1 VSAFDLVIAG
11 GEVLDGYGAAAVRAD
26 VGIRDGC
33 IAAVGDLALADASRR
48 IDATGRVVAP
58 GFIDIHGHSDVSLLV
73 DPGAGSALAQGVT
86 TEIVGNCGHGCA
98 PWPDRSDARFAA
110 NVYGWAP
117 GLVVPDWGSMAG
129 YLDRLAEARPAINV
143 GTLVPFGNL
152 RLVAL
157 ADVARPA
164 TGPERA
170 AMLQELEAALD
181 AGAFGFSTG
190 LEYPAEHAA
199 PLDEVTPLV
208 RAVARRDRLYATH
221 TRDRGRHVV
230 ESTGEAIEAARAG
243 GARTQVSHIL
253 ARRGSA
259 PADADARIT
268 EALEAA
274 AAEGLPVA
282 WDVHTRLFGITNL
295 STALEG
301 RDAARGRLQ
310 VGPEDAGVIA
320 SFGRAGWD
328 RTFILDAG
336 PGFEELAVRSVA
348 QVAADR
354 GLAPEELL
362 RAVLRAA
369 AAAGD
374 LDRPMAIGMTYDE
387 ASILGALRSARCVPA
402 SDGTTMDLGSVL
414 LPRLLPGAFTWAAW
428 FVRRAVRETG
438 TLDLAEAVRRLTSL
452 PAGQA
457 GLVDRGRLVPGA
469 RADLVVFDAAAVEE
483 PADPIRPASLARG
496 IDLVLVNGRVAL
508 TDGRPTGERAGE
520 VLRA

>member
-1 VSAFDLVIAG
+1 MSAFDVLIAG
-11 GEVLDGYGAAAVRAD
+11 GDVLDGSGAPPIRAD
-26 VGIRDGC
+26 VGIRDGR
-33 IAAVGDLALADASRR
+33 IIAVGDLALADAPRR
-48 IDATGRVVAP
+48 IDAAGRVVAP
-58 GFIDIHGHSDVSLLV
+58 GFIDIHSHSDASLLV
-73 DPGAGSALAQGVT
+73 DPGAESALAQGVT

-98 PWPDRSDARFAA
+98 PWPDPSDARFAA

-117 GLVVPDWGSMAG
+117 GLVVPDWRSMAG
-129 YLDRLAEARPAINV
+129 YLDRLTVARPAINV

-152 RLVAL
+152 RLAAV
-157 ADVARPA
+157 ADVARAA

-170 AMLQELEAALD
+170 AMLRELETALD
-181 AGAFGFSTG
+181 AGALGFSTG

-199 PLDEVTPLV
+199 PPDEVTPLV

-230 ESTGEAIEAARAG
+230 EFTGEAIETARAG

-268 EALEAA
+268 DALESA

-282 WDVHTRLFGITNL
+282 WDVHTRRFGITNL

-301 RDAARGRLQ
+301 RDVARGRLQ
-310 VGPEDAGVIA
+310 IAPEEPGVIA

-336 PGFEELAVRSVA
+336 PGFEGLEQRSVA
-348 QVAADR
+348 LVAADR

-362 RAVLRAA
+362 LIVLRAA
-369 AAAGD
+369 ADAGD

-387 ASILGALRSARCVPA
+387 EAILGALRSRRCVPA
-402 SDGTTMDLGSVL
+402 SDGTTMGLGSVL

-428 FVRRAVRETG
+428 FLRRAVRETG
-438 TLDLAEAVRRLTSL
+438 TLALAEAVRRLTSL
-452 PAGQA
+452 PADQV
-457 GLVDRGRLVPGA
+457 GLADRGRLVPGA
-469 RADLVVFDAAAVEE
+469 CADVVVFDPAAVRE

-496 IDLVLVNGRVAL
+496 IDRVLVNGRVAF
-508 TDGRPTGERAGE
+508 TDGRLTGERAGE